1 LYGVQRGEVLKGEA
15 MLYRSAMKIAQNRKI
30 LIAGVLAVAVLSAS
44 CSSSGTDPADSTTV
58 TGADEAGT
66 EQLLEEAVVE
76 MCRTLDLFSF
86 AGTPPGN
93 ASVAMNETD
102 LVDAT
107 AGERTAYGR
116 LLIEAPRA
124 ECSEHARY
132 ADEIAYWLGF

>member
-1 LYGVQRGEVLKGEA
+1 MFYGSGMRTAL
-15 MLYRSAMKIAQNRKI
+15 NRKI
-30 LIAGVLAVAVLSAS
+30 FIAGVLAIAVLAAA
-44 CSSSGTDPADSTTV
+44 CSSSDADPDESTTV
-58 TGADEAGT
+58 PVADVTGT

-93 ASVAMNETD
+93 ASVAMIETD

-124 ECSEHARY
+124 ECIEHARY

>member
-1 LYGVQRGEVLKGEA
+1 MFYGSGMRTAL
-15 MLYRSAMKIAQNRKI
+15 NRRI
-30 LIAGVLAVAVLSAS
+30 FIAGVLAIAVLATA
-44 CSSSGTDPADSTTV
+44 CSSSDADPDESTTV
-58 TGADEAGT
+58 PVADVSGT

-93 ASVAMNETD
+93 ASVAMIETD

-107 AGERTAYGR
+107 ASERTAYGR

-124 ECSEHARY
+124 ECIEHARY

>member
-1 LYGVQRGEVLKGEA
+1 MLYGSGMRTAL
-15 MLYRSAMKIAQNRKI
+15 NRKI
-30 LIAGVLAVAVLSAS
+30 FIAGVLAIAVLAAA
-44 CSSSGTDPADSTTV
+44 CSSSDADPDESTTV
-58 TGADEAGT
+58 PVADVTGT

-124 ECSEHARY
+124 ECIEHARY

>member
-1 LYGVQRGEVLKGEA
+1 MFYGSGMRTAL
-15 MLYRSAMKIAQNRKI
+15 NRKI
-30 LIAGVLAVAVLSAS
+30 FIAGVLAIAVLAAA
-44 CSSSGTDPADSTTV
+44 CSSSDADPDESTTV
-58 TGADEAGT
+58 PVADVTGT

-93 ASVAMNETD
+93 ASVAMIETD

-107 AGERTAYGR
+107 ASERTAYGR

-124 ECSEHARY
+124 ECIEHARY

>member
-1 LYGVQRGEVLKGEA
+1 MFYGSGMRTAL
-15 MLYRSAMKIAQNRKI
+15 NRRI
-30 LIAGVLAVAVLSAS
+30 FIAGVLAIAVLATA
-44 CSSSGTDPADSTTV
+44 CSSSDADPDESTTV
-58 TGADEAGT
+58 PVADVSGT

-93 ASVAMNETD
+93 ASVAMIETD

-124 ECSEHARY
+124 ECIEHARY

>member
-1 LYGVQRGEVLKGEA
+1 MFYGSGMRTAL
-15 MLYRSAMKIAQNRKI
+15 NRKI
-30 LIAGVLAVAVLSAS
+30 FIAGVLAIAVLATA
-44 CSSSGTDPADSTTV
+44 CSSSDADPDESTTV
-58 TGADEAGT
+58 PVADVSGT

-93 ASVAMNETD
+93 ASVAMTETD

-124 ECSEHARY
+124 ECIEHARY

>member
-1 LYGVQRGEVLKGEA
+1 MFYGSGMRAAL
-15 MLYRSAMKIAQNRKI
+15 NRKI
-30 LIAGVLAVAVLSAS
+30 LIAGVLAIAVLGAS
-44 CSSSGTDPADSTTV
+44 CSSSDGDNGDSTTV
-58 TGADEAGT
+58 TEAERTGT
-66 EQLLEEAVVE
+66 DDLLEEAVLE

-93 ASVAMNETD
+93 ASVAMTETD

-124 ECSEHARY
+124 ECSEHSLY

>member
-1 LYGVQRGEVLKGEA
+1 MFYGSGMRTAL
-15 MLYRSAMKIAQNRKI
+15 NRKI
-30 LIAGVLAVAVLSAS
+30 FIAGVLAIAVLAAA
-44 CSSSGTDPADSTTV
+44 CSSSDADPDESTTV
-58 TGADEAGT
+58 PVADVTGT

-124 ECSEHARY
+124 ECIEHARY